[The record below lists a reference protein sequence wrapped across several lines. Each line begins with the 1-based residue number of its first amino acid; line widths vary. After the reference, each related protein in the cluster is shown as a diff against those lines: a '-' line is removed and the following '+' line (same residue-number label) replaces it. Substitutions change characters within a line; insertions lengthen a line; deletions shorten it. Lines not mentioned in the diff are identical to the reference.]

1 MKKNVICLAENY
13 DVFLVDLYGVLWNGD
28 NFFPQ
33 ALERLSKLREMG
45 KTVII
50 LSNYPQRAEFV
61 ESLYFRYKMFRGGH
75 YDKMVTSGE
84 LAYRLFA
91 GEERRLNYAV
101 IGKSDNSVFSA
112 SPFRLVTDINKADF
126 VYLATPKYTN
136 EQGILVESLDLSHFQ
151 PQLDFACHLKK
162 KFVCANPD
170 RKSHSSGYAQMV
182 LRPGAM
188 ADYCRNKGA
197 NIFFIG
203 KPEKNFYD
211 FALQET
217 NVPKN
222 KILMV
227 GDALETD
234 ILGACNVGIDSAL
247 VKTGV
252 SYDDMLHS
260 CCHSL
265 LEYAQS
271 RKIIP
276 THILECF

>member
-188 ADYCRNKGA
+188 ADYCQNKGA
-197 NIFFIG
+197 DVFFIG

-234 ILGACNVGIDSAL
+234 ILGACNAGIDSAL

-260 CCHSL
+260 CCRSL
-265 LEYAQS
+265 LEYTQG

>member
-1 MKKNVICLAENY
+1 MKKNVTCLAENY

-28 NFFPQ
+28 SFFPQ
-33 ALERLSKLREMG
+33 ALQRLSMLREMG

-61 ESLYFRYKMFRGGH
+61 ESLYFRYEMLKGVH

-84 LAYRLFA
+84 LACQLFA

-151 PQLDFACHLKK
+151 PQLDLSCRLRK

-197 NIFFIG
+197 DVFFIG
-203 KPEKNFYD
+203 KPEKFFYD

-234 ILGACNVGIDSAL
+234 ILGACNAGIDSAL

-260 CCHSL
+260 CCRSL

>member
-1 MKKNVICLAENY
+1 MKKNVTCLAENY

-28 NFFPQ
+28 SFFPQ

-61 ESLYFRYKMFRGGH
+61 ESLYFRYEMLKGVH
-75 YDKMVTSGE
+75 YDRMVTSGE

-126 VYLATPKYTN
+126 IYLATPKYTN

-151 PQLDFACHLKK
+151 PQLDFACRLKK

-170 RKSHSSGYAQMV
+170 RKSHSSGCAQMV

-197 NIFFIG
+197 DVFFIG
-203 KPEKNFYD
+203 KPEKTFYN

-217 NVPKN
+217 NVQKN

-234 ILGACNVGIDSAL
+234 ILGACDAGIDSAL

-252 SYDDMLHS
+252 SYDDMLRS
-260 CCHSL
+260 CCRSL
-265 LEYAQS
+265 LEYAQG

-276 THILECF
+276 THILEYF